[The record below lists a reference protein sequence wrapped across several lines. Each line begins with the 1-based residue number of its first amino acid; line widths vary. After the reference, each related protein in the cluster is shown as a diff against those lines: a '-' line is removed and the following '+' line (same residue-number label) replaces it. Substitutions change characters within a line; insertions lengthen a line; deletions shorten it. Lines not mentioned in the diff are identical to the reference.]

1 MKEYG
6 LVSPIYTKGGAK
18 HGAKKPAHWS
28 ANESAGS
35 AVNKLGC
42 ELRPMIQFMRGTFLM
57 FDFKIGKVPNNF
69 IARSPRLEKVENSF
83 IRAAFIRLI
92 RSGICLKKC
101 VILLRK

>member
-1 MKEYG
+1 
-6 LVSPIYTKGGAK
+6 VSHIYTKGGAK
-18 HGAKKPAHWS
+18 DGAKKPAHWPV
-28 ANESAGS
+28 NES
-35 AVNKLGC
+35 AVNKLGR